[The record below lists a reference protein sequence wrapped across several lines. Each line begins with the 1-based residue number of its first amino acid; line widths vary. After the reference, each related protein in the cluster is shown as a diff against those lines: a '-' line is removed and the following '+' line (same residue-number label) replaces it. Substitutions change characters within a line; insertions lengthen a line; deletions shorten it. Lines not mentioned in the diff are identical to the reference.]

1 MSKYPATKVTAPLPC
16 LRLKPKTSAIWP
28 GDCPRTKQIITDLE
42 QRGHQVDRHTNFQ
55 IKVRDISFY
64 LTTGTIMIDPHH
76 VIKGR
81 RGLTALFEVLD
92 ERHPKQ
98 ASIKLT
104 L

>member
-1 MSKYPATKVTAPLPC
+1 MSKYPATKVTAQLPG
-16 LRLKPKTSAIWP
+16 LRLKPTTSAIWP
-28 GDCPRTKQIITDLE
+28 GDCQLTKQIIRDLE
-42 QRGHQVDRHTNFQ
+42 QRGYRVDRHTNFQ
-55 IKVRDISFY
+55 IKVDDVSFY

-81 RGLTALFEVLD
+81 KGLTALFEVLD
-92 ERHPKQ
+92 ERNPKQ